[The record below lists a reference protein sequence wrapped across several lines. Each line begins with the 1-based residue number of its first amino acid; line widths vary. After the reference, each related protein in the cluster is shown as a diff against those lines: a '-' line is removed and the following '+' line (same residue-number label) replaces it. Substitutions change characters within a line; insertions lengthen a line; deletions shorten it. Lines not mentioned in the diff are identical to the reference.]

1 MQLTQQRLDE
11 IFAAHQS
18 GNFELL
24 LKLSKQFQQ
33 DFPTN
38 LLGYKAEGV
47 ALLSL
52 GKISE
57 ALKVMKQAV
66 KIDPYDDE
74 AISNLGQT
82 LLQNG
87 KIDEAINE
95 FENAKAINPCSAVIF
110 GNLANAYFINHQQQQ
125 AEQLISKA
133 YIFCKVLYKENVLLQ
148 QNIKAIF

>member
-95 FENAKAINPCSAVIF
+95 FHKSSTATSRAT
-110 GNLANAYFINHQQQQ
+110 H
-125 AEQLISKA
+125 
-133 YIFCKVLYKENVLLQ
+133 
-148 QNIKAIF
+148 